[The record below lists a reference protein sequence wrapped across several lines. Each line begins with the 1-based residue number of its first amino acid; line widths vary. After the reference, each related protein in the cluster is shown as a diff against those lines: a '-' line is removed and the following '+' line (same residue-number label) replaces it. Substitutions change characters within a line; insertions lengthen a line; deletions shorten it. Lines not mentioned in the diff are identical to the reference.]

1 MRQPWLVQR
10 TGVLTGELRR
20 ALPPWALPL
29 LSSQPVSV
37 WIGARIGM
45 TILAFLA
52 GVLLPGMVPK
62 GTANWYG
69 SPGGPPLTGVI
80 DRLAGVWTRWDGQW
94 YLKVAT
100 EGYNKD
106 DGTAAFFPLYPW
118 ILRVVGWL
126 AGERYI
132 WAGILLSSLFLLAA
146 LILLHRLV
154 RLDFHPAD
162 AGRTVF
168 YIAIFPAAFFF
179 WAVYSE
185 SLFLFLAV
193 WTLLAGRTQRWW
205 WAAAGISLAVWTRM
219 QGLLL
224 VLPVLWE
231 MWRAFHPPM
240 PTDPRAMPPARP
252 PRWVPLSLVLPAVS
266 FLGFLLWGAIRFGD
280 PIATLRTHDLW
291 NREFAWPWDTVVN
304 AVRLAVQMPFQ
315 YQPENQSWFYL
326 ASFVF
331 ALAMGFLSLRW
342 LRGSYS
348 IYLWA
353 GLLLP
358 LLSGTLRNP
367 LLSYPR
373 FVVVLVP
380 AFIALALLGRNRYAH
395 QIILWVSMLLLALF
409 TIRFANWFWVA

>member
-1 MRQPWLVQR
+1 
-10 TGVLTGELRR
+10 
-20 ALPPWALPL
+20 
-29 LSSQPVSV
+29 
-37 WIGARIGM
+37 
-45 TILAFLA
+45 
-52 GVLLPGMVPK
+52 
-62 GTANWYG
+62 
-69 SPGGPPLTGVI
+69 
-80 DRLAGVWTRWDGQW
+80 
-94 YLKVAT
+94 
-100 EGYNKD
+100 
-106 DGTAAFFPLYPW
+106 
-118 ILRVVGWL
+118 
-126 AGERYI
+126 
-132 WAGILLSSLFLLAA
+132 
-146 LILLHRLV
+146 
-154 RLDFHPAD
+154 
-162 AGRTVF
+162 
-168 YIAIFPAAFFF
+168 
-179 WAVYSE
+179 
-185 SLFLFLAV
+185 
-193 WTLLAGRTQRWW
+193 
-205 WAAAGISLAVWTRM
+205 
-219 QGLLL
+219 
-224 VLPVLWE
+224 
-231 MWRAFHPPM
+231 M